1 MDMGLDSVVLI
12 CKGYQEMVESF
23 ATMEKIDD
31 IGDEERQQALYAAH
45 VLLLSFS
52 DCDGTGNDDDLL
64 DKTPESGY
72 N

>member
-1 MDMGLDSVVLI
+1 
-12 CKGYQEMVESF
+12 MVESF
-23 ATMEKIDD
+23 VAMEKTDD